1 MKMRVVCVVVSA
13 AVLLSALVASAQR
26 KDPGAE
32 FVARM
37 QKMCELWS
45 TMDTSKVAPYYAG
58 DAALAFFD
66 IAPLKYTSWAEYQKG
81 VSAMFADMSSLQLTL
96 GNDARATVRGNTAW
110 GTATGTV
117 QTVSKDGATEKMDFR
132 WSVVWEKRGKDW
144 LIVHEHVSFPAPI
157 EDMSKAS
164 LYKRLGGYDAIAAVV
179 DDFLGRLAADAQLKR
194 FFVGSSK
201 DTLQRIRQL
210 VVDQLCQA
218 AGGPCLYTGRS
229 MKTAHEGLN
238 ITEDDWKRAVV
249 ALTATFEKFKV
260 GARERQEVVAAIA
273 SMKSDIVTAP

>member
-1 MKMRVVCVVVSA
+1 MKMRVVLAAVLS
-13 AVLLSALVASAQR
+13 AVLLSALAASAQR

-45 TMDTSKVAPYYAG
+45 TMDTTKVAPYYAK
-58 DAALAFFD
+58 DASLAFFD
-66 IAPLKYTSWAEYQKG
+66 IAPLKYSNWAEYEKG
-81 VSAMFADMSSLQLTL
+81 VQGLFAGMASLKLTM
-96 GNDARATVRGNTAW
+96 GNDGHAVARGNTAW

-117 QTVSKDGATEKMDFR
+117 QTVSRDGAAEKMDFR
-132 WSVVWEKRGKDW
+132 WSLVWEKRGKDW
-144 LIVHEHVSFPAPI
+144 LIVHEHVSFPAPL
-157 EDMSKAS
+157 EDNSKAS

-194 FFVGSSK
+194 FFAGTSK
-201 DTLQRIRQL
+201 DSLARIRQL

-229 MKTAHEGLN
+229 MKSAHEGLN
-238 ITEDDWKRAVV
+238 ITESDWSRAVA
-249 ALTATFEKFKV
+249 ALTATFDKFKV
-260 GARERQEVVAAIA
+260 GPRERQEVVAAIA
-273 SMKSDIVTAP
+273 SMKSDIVTAR